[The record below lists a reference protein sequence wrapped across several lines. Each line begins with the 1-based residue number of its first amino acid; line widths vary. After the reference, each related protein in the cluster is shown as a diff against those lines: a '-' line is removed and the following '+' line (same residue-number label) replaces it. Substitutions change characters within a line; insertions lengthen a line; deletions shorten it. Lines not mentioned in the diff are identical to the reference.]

1 MNYFELFGLPTQYQ
15 LDGSLLSSQFRELQ
29 KRFHPDNFATA
40 SERDRLMAVQKA
52 TEIND
57 AYQVLKNPIARAEY
71 LLTQY
76 DITLAGEQ
84 QTLQDAHFLMEQME
98 LREELEL
105 LAQAPNEDALWA
117 FETQVTQSYQ
127 AHLQQVELELNS
139 EQWQQAADTV
149 RKLKFI
155 AKLKTEIERVEEKLL
170 G

>member
-1 MNYFELFGLPTQYQ
+1 MNYFELFGLPTQFQ

-29 KRFHPDNFATA
+29 KRLHPDNFATA

-57 AYQVLKNPIARAEY
+57 AYRVLKNPVSRAEY
-71 LLTQY
+71 LLAQH
-76 DITLAGEQ
+76 DIALAGEQ
-84 QTLQDAHFLMEQME
+84 QTLQDPLFLMEQME

-105 LAQAPNEDALWA
+105 LAQAPVEDALWA
-117 FETQVTQSYQ
+117 FENKVTQSYQ
-127 AHLQQVELELNS
+127 MHLQQVEHELNS
-139 EQWQQAADTV
+139 KQWPLAADTV